1 MKTSRRKFS
10 SFFKAKVTIEVLK
23 ERETTRQIAAHY
35 EVHPTQI
42 SIVEASVSGRNP
54 RGLW

>member
-10 SFFKAKVTIEVLK
+10 SSFQAKVTIEVLR

-35 EVHPTQI
+35 KVHPTQI
-42 SIVEASVSGRNP
+42 SIVEASVSGRSP